1 MALNDVLQATLVQSL
16 QGQELLNVLHYRV
29 DAIGTGTAEIALAQ
43 QLGEDL
49 APALKAV
56 MSTDWAYVATI
67 GQKIRPAPA
76 SFPFVDT
83 TDAGAG
89 TVASPAL
96 PAQNTMN
103 LTKTTQFAGVKWR
116 GRVCFSGFGEV
127 AAVGGQWEV
136 SMIAAMSA
144 IVSILQANVQPG
156 AWVFKPVLFHRDDGS
171 VTPIDDFIARRTIRA
186 QRRRQFG
193 KGS

>member
-1 MALNDVLQATLVQSL
+1 MAINDVLQATLVQSL
-16 QGQELLNVLHYRV
+16 QGSEILNVLHYRV
-29 DAIGTGTAEIALAQ
+29 DAVGTGTAEIALAQ

-49 APALKAV
+49 APLLKAV
-56 MSTDWAYVATI
+56 MSVDWAYVATI
-67 GQKIRPAPA
+67 GQKIRPQPV

-103 LTKTTQFAGVKWR
+103 ITKTTQFAGVRWR
-116 GRVCFSGFGEV
+116 GRVCFSGFGEA
-127 AAVGGQWEV
+127 AAVGGQWEQT
-136 SMIAAMSA
+136 MIAAMSGV
-144 IVSILQANVQPG
+144 VSTLLANVQAG
-156 AWVFKPVLFHRDDGS
+156 AWVFKPVLFHRADGT